1 MYDVSVSDSAWQYG
15 VEHYNWRNETVY
27 YYVPKENKRKK
38 NTLYVI
44 FSIGSDGFS
53 NRYAIW
59 NIEKK
64 TFFVRGML
72 NSFSL
77 EDDLDEIAKIS
88 ADVLAIA
95 LGLR

>member
-1 MYDVSVSDSAWQYG
+1 M
-15 VEHYNWRNETVY
+15 
-27 YYVPKENKRKK
+27 
-38 NTLYVI
+38 
-44 FSIGSDGFS
+44 GSLIVMLFGIS
-53 NRYAIW
+53 K
-59 NIEKK
+59 KK